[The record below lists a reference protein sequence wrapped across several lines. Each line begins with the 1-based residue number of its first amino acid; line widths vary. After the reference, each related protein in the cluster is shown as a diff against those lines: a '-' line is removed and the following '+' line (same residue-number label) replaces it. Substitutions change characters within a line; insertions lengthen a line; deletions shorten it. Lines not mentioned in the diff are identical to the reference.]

1 MVNSRYSLW
10 VIVTIFFFPVWDSSN
25 CAAMIL
31 KEEQF
36 LMPFLATIE
45 NSPLQHTHAKYAFFQ
60 NLDLIYKIIK

>member
-1 MVNSRYSLW
+1 
-10 VIVTIFFFPVWDSSN
+10 
-25 CAAMIL
+25 MIL

-36 LMPFLATIE
+36 LMPFLAAAE

>member
-10 VIVTIFFFPVWDSSN
+10 VIVTTFFLSGIQATVQL
-25 CAAMIL
+25 IL

-36 LMPFLATIE
+36 LMPFLVAVE